1 MSDDLTGLTFE
12 QAYAQLETIVE
23 QLESGELTLEESV
36 ALYER
41 GQQLAEL
48 CGSLLDAADLR
59 VHQVTDSGAVVP
71 LDR

>member
-1 MSDDLTGLTFE
+1 MTDDLTGLTFE
-12 QAYAQLETIVE
+12 QAYDQLEAIVA

-41 GQQLAEL
+41 GQQLARV
-48 CGSLLDAADLR
+48 CGEMLDAADLR
-59 VHQVTDSGAVVP
+59 VRQVTDSGAIAP

>member
-1 MSDDLTGLTFE
+1 MTDDLTSLTFE

-59 VHQVTDSGAVVP
+59 VRQVTDSGAVVP

>member
-1 MSDDLTGLTFE
+1 MTDDLTGLTFE
-12 QAYAQLETIVE
+12 QAYDQLEAVVA

-41 GQQLAEL
+41 GQQLARV
-48 CGSLLDAADLR
+48 CGDMLDAADLR
-59 VHQVTDSGAVVP
+59 VRQVTDSGAITP